1 LAAASGNWI
10 LVAPTI
16 GLPIYYLFFPLAE
29 VGLLKVHGYS
39 LAALHLAPVLVM
51 AFLIRRTSKP
61 EVPT

>member
-1 LAAASGNWI
+1 
-10 LVAPTI
+10 VAPTI